1 MLTWSRVFKLGLMN
15 FWRNGWLSFIA
26 TLIMTLTLLIVFV
39 FMIFNLVIRETT
51 RSIEEKMDLSVYFT
65 DEAHD
70 EEIYILQSQVKSR
83 PEVKTVHF
91 VSKEEALAKWQEL
104 NISQKVKEQVTS
116 EENPLPRSLEIKVT
130 SPDKIESVAN
140 YLSAEKFK
148 PIVSKISYQQNK
160 DIVQKLIKITAFS
173 EKVGIALSIV
183 FVVISILVILNTVK
197 LAIHI
202 RKDEIEI
209 MRLVGASDFFVRMP
223 FIIEAFLYAL
233 FATLLSLLLIGIGL
247 SYLSP
252 LITNYLGDVSL
263 NLSGYFTSHLFII
276 FVLELIVSSLISIS
290 CSLISIRR
298 YLKF

>member
-1 MLTWSRVFKLGLMN
+1 MLTWSRVFKLGLIN

-39 FMIFNLVIRETT
+39 FLIFNLVIRETT
-51 RSIEEKMDLSVYFT
+51 KSIEEKMDLSVYFT
-65 DEAHD
+65 DEAKD
-70 EEIYILQSQVKSR
+70 DEIYILQSQVKMR
-83 PEVKTVHF
+83 PEVKTIHY
-91 VSKEEALAKWQEL
+91 VSKEEALIKWQEL

-116 EENPLPRSLEIKVT
+116 EENPLPRSLEIKVI

-140 YLSAEKFK
+140 YLSLDKFK
-148 PIVSKISYQQNK
+148 SIVSKISYQQNK

-173 EKVGIALSIV
+173 EKVGFVLSIV
-183 FVVISILVILNTVK
+183 FVTISILVILNTVK

-202 RKDEIEI
+202 RRDEIEV

-223 FIIEAFLYAL
+223 FIIEAFLYSL

-247 SYLSP
+247 SYISP
-252 LITNYLGDVSL
+252 LISNYLGDVSL
-263 NLSGYFTSHLFII
+263 NLNGYFTSHLFVI
-276 FVLELIVSSLISIS
+276 FILELVISSIISVS